1 MSELNNSEKHD
12 KSLICSPA
20 TLELIMN
27 AEAME
32 LEDAKQAG
40 ALGFIARA
48 MIIATLPHRDPGD
61 IPVWG
66 RTNGDFSLLIQPGY
80 KADKKT
86 DEMVCVGFPYGT
98 KPRLFMAWISTEA
111 VRTQSRTLEMG
122 DSLSDFMRE
131 VGYSGSLSGG
141 KNGSMTLMRDQM
153 VRTLSARF
161 QWSYNEQKRDT
172 GGGLQIAD
180 KYDICWLPQKA
191 EQAGLWQSTIELSEK
206 FFDEIKN
213 NPVPIDM
220 RAIRS
225 LRSSPLCLDIYTWL
239 TYRNSYLSRPTQIP
253 WISLMKQFGAG
264 YRDVK
269 QFKFQFEQAM
279 RKVLTVYSTARVEFS
294 TDALILKPSPTH
306 VPMTSKTVKKLVE

>member
-1 MSELNNSEKHD
+1 MSENNNKI
-12 KSLICSPA
+12 ICSPS
-20 TLELIMN
+20 TLELIRN
-27 AEAME
+27 AEAMD

-48 MIIATLPHRDPGD
+48 MILATLPHRDPGD

-80 KADKKT
+80 RKDPNS

-98 KPRLFMAWISTEA
+98 KPRLFLAWISTEA
-111 VRTQSRTLEMG
+111 VKTQNRILVLG
-122 DSLSDFMRE
+122 DSLSDFMRD

-153 VRTLSARF
+153 IRTLSARF
-161 QWSYNEQKRDT
+161 QWSYSEQKRDG

-180 KYDICWLPQKA
+180 NYDLWWLPQKA

-220 RAIRS
+220 RAMKA
-225 LRSSPLCLDIYTWL
+225 LRSSPLCLDIYLWL

-253 WISLMKQFGAG
+253 WISLMRQFGSG

-279 RKVLTVYSTARVEFS
+279 RKVLTVYTTARVEFS
-294 TDALILKPSPTH
+294 TEALILKPSPTH
-306 VPMTSKTVKKLVE
+306 IPMASKIVKKLVQ

>member
-1 MSELNNSEKHD
+1 MD
-12 KSLICSPA
+12 
-20 TLELIMN
+20 
-27 AEAME
+27 

-48 MIIATLPHRDPGD
+48 MILATLPHRDPGD

-80 KADKKT
+80 RKDPNS

-98 KPRLFMAWISTEA
+98 KPRLFLAWISTEA
-111 VRTQSRTLEMG
+111 VKTQNRILVLG
-122 DSLSDFMRE
+122 DSLSDFMRD

-153 VRTLSARF
+153 IRTLSARF
-161 QWSYNEQKRDT
+161 QWSYSEQKRDG

-180 KYDICWLPQKA
+180 NYDLWWLPQKA

-220 RAIRS
+220 RAMKA
-225 LRSSPLCLDIYTWL
+225 LRSSPLCLDIYLWL

-253 WISLMKQFGAG
+253 WISLMRQFGSG

-279 RKVLTVYSTARVEFS
+279 RKVLTVYTTARVEFS
-294 TDALILKPSPTH
+294 TEALILKPSPTH
-306 VPMTSKTVKKLVE
+306 IPMASKIVKKLVQ